1 MRQTF
6 YWRGKRRAANRMGLH
21 IVPTL
26 RSHSV
31 NISERTASLLSA
43 FAKSRGVSVRAAADA
58 ILSDL
63 EKRRAG

>member
-6 YWRGKRRAANRMGLH
+6 YWRGKRRANRMGLH

-26 RSHSV
+26 RRQSV
-31 NISERTASLLSA
+31 NVSERTASLLEA